1 MVRIE
6 TGGIMRIDCYIS
18 DGCGSEEA
26 IKENINKQRLLDEKE
41 FLVDDLTGKVAKKET
56 SK

>member
-1 MVRIE
+1 
-6 TGGIMRIDCYIS
+6 MRIDCYIS

-26 IKENINKQRLLDEKE
+26 IKENINKQSLLDEKE

>member
-1 MVRIE
+1 MNEIATLIRYAGREVTQSIL
-6 TGGIMRIDCYIS
+6 DV
-18 DGCGSEEA
+18 A
-26 IKENINKQRLLDEKE
+26 KEQLVNNELLDEKE